1 MQKTVW
7 EFRKISSLPLSC
19 YGVINKMFHSL
30 QLLFQPLPPQ
40 RQELSSKN
48 IFIWYRRLLMTDG
61 LKGSGLETTSSPTI
75 EN

>member
-30 QLLFQPLPPQ
+30 QLLFQPFPPQ

-48 IFIWYRRLLMTDG
+48 IFIWHRRLIMIDASE
-61 LKGSGLETTSSPTI
+61 GSGLETISSPTV